1 MNQRQRLL
9 GPVVIALSV
18 TLIFV
23 AVAMQRKPADR
34 PAETKITEEKSED
47 EPRMIVLRDV
57 PTFLARSKSIVMVKE
72 RRWWGL
78 KILSYGLPETA
89 PARVLEP
96 VPSNE

>member
-1 MNQRQRLL
+1 MTVSWRVPR
-9 GPVVIALSV
+9 S
-18 TLIFV
+18 FV

-57 PTFLARSKSIVMVKE
+57 PTFLASSKSIVMVKE

-78 KILSYGLPETA
+78 KIPSYGLPETA